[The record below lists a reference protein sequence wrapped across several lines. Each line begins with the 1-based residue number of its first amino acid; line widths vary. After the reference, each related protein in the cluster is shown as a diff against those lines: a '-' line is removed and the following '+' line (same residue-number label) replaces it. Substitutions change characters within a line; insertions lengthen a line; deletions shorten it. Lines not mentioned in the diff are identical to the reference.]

1 MTAHRIETP
10 FRAHTKLLCVFHGSV
25 DLSRVEQ
32 MANESEGTVVGVVW
46 VDWLLRRSIPSDLC
60 RSDYETT
67 TCLLLGSETR
77 MKQ

>member
-1 MTAHRIETP
+1 MRSQENYMLHLVNSAKKNYMKI
-10 FRAHTKLLCVFHGSV
+10 VNSY
-25 DLSRVEQ
+25 
-32 MANESEGTVVGVVW
+32 NVVGVVW
-46 VDWLLRRSIPSDLC
+46 IDWLLRRSIPSDLC